1 MITPNETSQKLLD
14 FIKSSPSSFHAAATA
29 AKKLDEQSFVR
40 LDESAEWTLDK
51 GGKYYVTRNS
61 SAILAF
67 VIPDEPDGGFMIAA
81 AHDDSPSFKLKPNL
95 ELDGPDGYTR
105 INAERYGGA
114 MLDTWFDRPLS
125 VAGRVIL
132 RETDGGRTRF
142 TEKLVDFDRDLVMIP
157 HVAPHMMNPADMKS
171 NLAVDLVPL
180 YGIGAKGKFLAS
192 LAELAGADE
201 DKIAA
206 YDLFLY
212 NRQNQSIWGADNEFI
227 SSPKLDDLQC
237 VFCALE
243 AICDAEA
250 KTSIPVMYIS
260 DNEEVGCVS
269 RQGANSDLLSFTL
282 ARISRAL
289 GRSESE
295 HMRALASSMMMS
307 ADNAHAVHPN
317 HAELADPTH
326 RPHMNKGIVMKYNSA
341 LLYTSDSLSGAIMT
355 EICRRENVPLQL
367 FCNRSD
373 IRGGSTL
380 GVASSTQLSVM
391 SVDVGIAQLAMH
403 SSYETAGSL
412 DTGYMIN
419 AMRGFYQSSLSVS
432 YNHVELI

>member
-1 MITPNETSQKLLD
+1 
-14 FIKSSPSSFHAAATA
+14 
-29 AKKLDEQSFVR
+29 
-40 LDESAEWTLDK
+40 
-51 GGKYYVTRNS
+51 
-61 SAILAF
+61 
-67 VIPDEPDGGFMIAA
+67 
-81 AHDDSPSFKLKPNL
+81 
-95 ELDGPDGYTR
+95 
-105 INAERYGGA
+105 

-125 VAGRVIL
+125 VAVRVIL

-243 AICDAEA
+243 AICDAKA

-317 HAELADPTH
+317 HSELADPTH
-326 RPHMNKGIVMKYNSA
+326 RPHINKGIVMKYNSA
-341 LLYTSDSLSGAIMT
+341 LLYTTDSLSGAIMT
-355 EICRRENVPLQL
+355 EICRRENLPLQL

-380 GVASSTQLSVM
+380 GAASSTQVSVM

-412 DTGYMIN
+412 DTGYMIS

-432 YNHVELI
+432 YNHVELV